1 MIRSVLD
8 SSAVLALI
16 DEEPG
21 ADTVRSVLLD
31 SAISTVNLA
40 EVYTK
45 LDERGGDGR
54 SAVAAILNSLA
65 GVEQFTEEHAR
76 IAGRLRQPT
85 RHLGLSLGDRACIAV
100 AIALGAEIYTADS
113 IWSQLD
119 VGCRIHLIRPK
130 D

>member
-1 MIRSVLD
+1 MISFVLD

-31 SAISTVNLA
+31 SAICTVNLA

-54 SAVAAILNSLA
+54 SAVAAVLNSLA
-65 GVEQFTEEHAR
+65 GVEHFTEEHAR

-100 AIALGAEIYTADS
+100 AIALGAEIYTADG

-119 VGCRIHLIRPK
+119 VGCRIHLIR
-130 D
+130 